1 MEIAPVRQGVDL
13 GLEHILER
21 SKTARHVAIQCA
33 VTGGKLA
40 LIAGDQHHRAH
51 LVRQRHE
58 QVAAHPRLNV
68 FLGHILPTA
77 SKQRRQRFLKCMA
90 QRINRNHV
98 MPYAQ
103 PSRHFMRIIQRHGR
117 GMHRGHHDRAHLL
130 TPQRIHGQ
138 SQDQRRIN
146 TPRKPQDHVTES
158 TLMHIVARTQ
168 HQRLPDLGMI
178 EGLRVRRT
186 SHLAIQL
193 PHGNRRG
200 CMQVQRSIGCL
211 RLHHPE
217 GFRKLRRPAC
227 KHSAGLDGKRRAIVH
242 TLIVP
247 SHQMHSD
254 ERQVKTLC
262 LRSQILFADLY
273 QTHTVGRTTKH
284 HHQPS
289 ASVSHGVHARVVRGI
304 LRKQADT
311 HAMHIDVTDATRQ
324 PVARCNHFST
334 TQRQDAAAP
343 LFLCTPARVG
353 IQAGHHHHKPFQRGQ
368 LNTERLQLVFTSL
381 NENRTTSQIPQR
393 HTSESAIGQQQQLS
407 TLCMGFACR
416 INNQTGVARKVPRNR
431 IALRHGNGQRH
442 AFPPH
447 QCSAQG
453 RWQQCGNRII
463 PPAASV
469 RRARCW

>member
-1 MEIAPVRQGVDL
+1 
-13 GLEHILER
+13 
-21 SKTARHVAIQCA
+21 
-33 VTGGKLA
+33 
-40 LIAGDQHHRAH
+40 
-51 LVRQRHE
+51 
-58 QVAAHPRLNV
+58 
-68 FLGHILPTA
+68 
-77 SKQRRQRFLKCMA
+77 
-90 QRINRNHV
+90 
-98 MPYAQ
+98 
-103 PSRHFMRIIQRHGR
+103 
-117 GMHRGHHDRAHLL
+117 
-130 TPQRIHGQ
+130 
-138 SQDQRRIN
+138 
-146 TPRKPQDHVTES
+146 
-158 TLMHIVARTQ
+158 
-168 HQRLPDLGMI
+168 
-178 EGLRVRRT
+178 
-186 SHLAIQL
+186 
-193 PHGNRRG
+193 
-200 CMQVQRSIGCL
+200 MQVQRSIGCL

-381 NENRTTSQIPQR
+381 NESRTTSQIP
-393 HTSESAIGQQQQLS
+393 
-407 TLCMGFACR
+407 
-416 INNQTGVARKVPRNR
+416 
-431 IALRHGNGQRH
+431 
-442 AFPPH
+442 
-447 QCSAQG
+447 
-453 RWQQCGNRII
+453 
-463 PPAASV
+463 
-469 RRARCW
+469 